1 MEKYD
6 SIPSLAEQQ
15 TGMRVFTF
23 LVVLAQIFGLAAVV
37 LVAVWM
43 DHFRLGFAWHDDV
56 AKEFNY
62 HPLFMIIGM
71 VFLYGNAII
80 AYRIFRNDK
89 KIYIKLLH
97 AGLQGLV
104 LIFTGVG
111 LKAVFDSHNFNAHGP
126 VKNLYSLH
134 SWLGLAAVILFALQ
148 WVMGFVTFLLP
159 WCGSGIRAFFK
170 PIHVY
175 FGTAI
180 YLLAIAT
187 ALTGMTEKA
196 HFVLENNYQ
205 NSPPEGIL
213 INVLGLF
220 LVALAMTVTFIVVN
234 PNYKRQPLPEEETIQ
249 LTQ

>member
-6 SIPSLAEQQ
+6 SIPSLGEQQ
-15 TGMRVFTF
+15 SSMKVFTF
-23 LVVLAQIFGLAAVV
+23 LVVLAQVFGLTAVV

-43 DHFRLGFAWHDDV
+43 GHFRQGFAWHDDV
-56 AKEFNY
+56 SKEFNY

-97 AGLQGLV
+97 AGLQALV
-104 LIFTGVG
+104 LVFTGVG
-111 LKAVFDSHNFNAHGP
+111 LKAVFDSHNLNHP
-126 VKNLYSLH
+126 VPIKNLYSIH
-134 SWLGLAAVILFALQ
+134 SWLGLAATILFGIQ
-148 WVMGFVTFLLP
+148 WLLGFVTFLLP
-159 WCGSGIRAFFK
+159 WCGNQVRAFFK

-180 YLLAIAT
+180 YLLAIAA

-196 HFVLENNYQ
+196 NFVLGNDYQ
-205 NSPPEGIL
+205 NLPPEGL
-213 INVLGLF
+213 VINILGLF

-234 PNYKRQPLPEEETIQ
+234 PNYRRQPLPEEETIQ